1 MKIIYIGGKDTN
13 LIYDV
18 SSEDAEISSTASS
31 TIQTEFGEAAQQ
43 LGEMIKKRVYEK
55 RLKIGT
61 VIDSSEH
68 K

>member
-18 SSEDAEISSTASS
+18 SSEDAEVSSTASS
-31 TIQTEFGEAAQQ
+31 TIQIEFGEAAQQ

>member
-1 MKIIYIGGKDTN
+1 MKIINIGGKDTN

-18 SSEDAEISSTASS
+18 SSEDAEVSSTASS

-55 RLKIGT
+55 RLK
-61 VIDSSEH
+61 
-68 K
+68 